1 MNEPDHRSLASTLD
15 ASGRGKDAWRKDL
28 PSPLMIYDLAVID
41 RQLRLFKDLVAS
53 VDGALLY
60 SIKAQP
66 FEGLLRHM
74 APEIQ
79 GFSVSSPFEAQFAE
93 SIGESGHVIHLTSP
107 GVRDE
112 ELAGLKGRVT
122 HLHFNS
128 LEQFKRLAPK
138 TPSGI
143 RLGLRINPGL
153 SSIDDDRYNPC
164 RTASKL
170 GVPLK
175 DLMALFADEPVL
187 APRIEG
193 LHFHTHFRAEDAENL
208 KATLDRLKD
217 VIGDQFNTL
226 QWINLGGGYS
236 PRTHREIDDFKRVLM
251 DFKRGFEG
259 RLILEPG
266 FGLVGEAGSL
276 RSRVIDRVLRD
287 GVEIAVLNTG
297 VHHLPEVFEYQRPPK
312 VREADPLGSYP
323 TLLAGNSCLAGDL
336 LGLHLFKAPLA
347 IGDSITFED
356 VGAYAM
362 VKASRFNGHDLP
374 GIAFRH
380 ADSRIE
386 IVKTFGYSDFSQQW
400 TT

>member
-1 MNEPDHRSLASTLD
+1 MD
-15 ASGRGKDAWRKDL
+15 AGRRDL

-41 RQLRLFKDLVAS
+41 RKLRLFKDLVAT

-66 FEGLLRHM
+66 FEGLLRYM
-74 APEIQ
+74 APGIQ

-93 SIGESGHVIHLTSP
+93 SIGRSGHVIHLTSP

-143 RLGLRINPGL
+143 HLGLRINPGL

-170 GVPLK
+170 GVPLH
-175 DLMALFADEPVL
+175 DLQVFLEQQPML
-187 APRIEG
+187 AQGIEG
-193 LHFHTHFRAEDAENL
+193 LHFHTHFRAEGAENL
-208 KATLDRLKD
+208 EATLHRLKA
-217 VIGDQFNTL
+217 VIRKRLTTL
-226 QWINLGGGYS
+226 RWINLGGGYA
-236 PRTHREIDDFKRVLM
+236 PRTQPELDDFKRVLM
-251 DFKRGFEG
+251 DFKKGFEG
-259 RLILEPG
+259 LIVLEPG

-276 RSRVIDRVLRD
+276 RSKVIDRVQRE
-287 GVEIAVLNTG
+287 GVEIAVLDTG

-312 VREADPLGSYP
+312 VREAGPLGSYP

-336 LGLHLFKAPLA
+336 LGLHPFKAPLA
-347 IGDSITFED
+347 IGDTITFED

-380 ADSRIE
+380 PDGRIE
-386 IVKTFGYSDFSQQW
+386 IVKTFGYPDFHQQW
-400 TT
+400 TD